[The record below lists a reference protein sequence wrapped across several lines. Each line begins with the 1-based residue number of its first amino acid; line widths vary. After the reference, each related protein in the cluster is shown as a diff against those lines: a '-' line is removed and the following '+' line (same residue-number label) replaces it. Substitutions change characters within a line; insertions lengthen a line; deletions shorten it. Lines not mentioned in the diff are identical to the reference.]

1 MGPGGQDLDQLRR
14 AGFRLDRPQ
23 TKLDMPPEV
32 SAKAPFI
39 MLPEGKSRIFVPGG
53 ACKEGPLPEHYE
65 ALECP
70 YVNYVSPQQSNPVMK
85 VWKSEM
91 DRVAQVCDPKY
102 PVIATTFRVT
112 EHWQAGAMTRN
123 LTWQAEMMPEMFVE
137 ISPSLAKAKGI
148 KAGDWVKVKSVRGEV
163 MARADVTHRVAPFTC
178 GKPGLQSTVEMVAL
192 PWHFGFA
199 GLITGGPNP
208 QAELRRQPAGP
219 HGGGRQ
225 HHDPGIQGIPG
236 GCAKGLR
243 GRKGDCHE

>member
-1 MGPGGQDLDQLRR
+1 
-14 AGFRLDRPQ
+14 
-23 TKLDMPPEV
+23 
-32 SAKAPFI
+32 
-39 MLPEGKSRIFVPGG
+39 
-53 ACKEGPLPEHYE
+53 
-65 ALECP
+65 
-70 YVNYVSPQQSNPVMK
+70 MK
-85 VWKSEM
+85 VWKSEL

-137 ISPSLAKAKGI
+137 ISPTLAKAKGI

-178 GKPGLQSTVEMVAL
+178 GKPGLAE
-192 PWHFGFA
+192 HRGD
-199 GLITGGPNP
+199 GGPALALRVRRP
-208 QAELRRQPAGP
+208 DHRRSRPPAELRRQPAGP